1 MFVLYCFWRPIHICE
16 IYYFYINLLWMRL
29 IGFEIFFEYF
39 GYLETYFNDW
49 MRLKDYG
56 GIFEYVGY

>member
-1 MFVLYCFWRPIHICE
+1 M
-16 IYYFYINLLWMRL
+16 LWMRL

-56 GIFEYVGY
+56 EIFEYVGY